1 MNPGARMGK
10 MHGYTSKNGMGS
22 YLLTE
27 SRFLTFSAEVETEIA
42 KKISVRSFHLSRE
55 KDGLS
60 LSALARRR
68 SVGRGLPTAH
78 ASPCLSVCLIGR
90 TSR

>member
-1 MNPGARMGK
+1 

-55 KDGLS
+55 KDVCLEGRHRENVTPDSPYVNFFLIGCSDPVGRSSQAVLS
-60 LSALARRR
+60 L
-68 SVGRGLPTAH
+68 
-78 ASPCLSVCLIGR
+78 
-90 TSR
+90 

>member
-55 KDGLS
+55 KD
-60 LSALARRR
+60 
-68 SVGRGLPTAH
+68 
-78 ASPCLSVCLIGR
+78 VCLEGR
-90 TSR
+90 HRENVTPDYRMSISS